1 MQDTKYRRRIPID
14 RAGALS
20 SSSSSSSSSSDPSIY
35 TTDVQ
40 SFLHIDEM
48 IIRRLMTTLFL
59 TVLHTMTNSLNDDS
73 HISRDYI
80 NVNVGKRVRME
91 CELSNSTMSGNM
103 KGLWLRLEDAEV
115 FFYSTSRINLDQRFQ
130 IEQRPILH
138 IINGTSSYE
147 IMTYS
152 LTIDD
157 VRLSD
162 DGTYSCQEDNRIIKL
177 FVLNIVERP
186 YFVTDTYT
194 TLLRTQ
200 IGKNVSIACEAHGKP
215 SPFLSWIKKIDDE
228 QPKTMI
234 NCTTTP
240 TTCQL
245 NLYHVNRWHNGIYEC
260 VATNSIGTIGR
271 FYTLD
276 VQFPPDVYSPK
287 EKTFHSI
294 DDTIIF
300 ECLIDANP
308 EPDIRWLHRF
318 TNDIN
323 QEMDLSNQLNQGF
336 YNHNSRRENQILS
349 ITQEKINA
357 TRWKTNL
364 FIKHI
369 PRHFFNSNFVCRATN
384 HYGQDERSIKLIQN
398 HYHISKK
405 HRHTTTTTTT
415 TIMTTTLDLYKQYN
429 ADKYQSS
436 STTHF
441 LSHETNDIINRSR
454 RLSSHLFYSFII
466 GLYSFVQ

>member
-1 MQDTKYRRRIPID
+1 MIN
-14 RAGALS
+14 
-20 SSSSSSSSSSDPSIY
+20 SSSD
-35 TTDVQ
+35 
-40 SFLHIDEM
+40 
-48 IIRRLMTTLFL
+48 
-59 TVLHTMTNSLNDDS
+59 DS
-73 HISRDYI
+73 HLSRDYI

-91 CELSNSTMSGNM
+91 CELSNATISGNM

-115 FFYSTSRINLDQRFQ
+115 FFYLTSRINSDQRFQ

-147 IMTYS
+147 VMTYS

-157 VRLSD
+157 VRSSD

-186 YFVTDTYT
+186 YFVTDEST

-215 SPFLSWIKKIDDE
+215 SPFLRWIKKIDDD

-260 VATNSIGTIGR
+260 VAANTIGTIGR

-287 EKTFHSI
+287 VKSFHSI
-294 DDTIIF
+294 DDTITF
-300 ECLIDANP
+300 ECSIDANP

-318 TNDIN
+318 TNDMN
-323 QEMDLSNQLNQGF
+323 QEVDLSHQFNQGL
-336 YNHNSRRENQILS
+336 YNHNSRREGSLLS

-357 TRWKTNL
+357 TRWKTML
-364 FIKHI
+364 FIRRI
-369 PRHFFNSNFVCRATN
+369 PKHFFNSNFVCRATN
-384 HYGQDERSIKLIQN
+384 RYGQDERSITVMQN
-398 HYHISKK
+398 HHHHHVSKK

-415 TIMTTTLDLYKQYN
+415 VSTKMSTIFDLYGAY
-429 ADKYQSS
+429 DEEKYQSS
-436 STTHF
+436 STPHF
-441 LSHETNDIINRSR
+441 LSQETIDTTSRSR
-454 RLSSHLFYSFII
+454 RISPYFFYSFIV

>member
-1 MQDTKYRRRIPID
+1 
-14 RAGALS
+14 
-20 SSSSSSSSSSDPSIY
+20 
-35 TTDVQ
+35 
-40 SFLHIDEM
+40 
-48 IIRRLMTTLFL
+48 
-59 TVLHTMTNSLNDDS
+59 MTNSLKDDTP
-73 HISRDYI
+73 ISRDYI
-80 NVNVGKRVRME
+80 NVNVGKRVRLE
-91 CELSNSTMSGNM
+91 CELSNLTMSGNT

-115 FFYSTSRINLDQRFQ
+115 FFYSASRINTDQRFQ

-138 IINGTSSYE
+138 INNGTSYE

-157 VRLSD
+157 VRLAD

-186 YFVTDTYT
+186 YFVTHEYT

-200 IGKNVSIACEAHGKP
+200 IGKNVSIACEAQGKP
-215 SPFLSWIKKIDDE
+215 SPFVSWIKKIDDD

-245 NLYHVNRWHNGIYEC
+245 NLLDVNRWHNGIYEC
-260 VATNSIGTIGR
+260 VAANSIGTIGR

-287 EKTFHSI
+287 VKSIHSI
-294 DDTIIF
+294 GDTITF

-318 TNDIN
+318 TDDIN
-323 QEMDLSNQLNQGF
+323 QEMDLSGQFNQG
-336 YNHNSRRENQILS
+336 YNNNNNKRRENS
-349 ITQEKINA
+349 IWSISQEKINS
-357 TRWKTNL
+357 TRWKTSL

-369 PRHFFNSNFVCRATN
+369 PKRFFNSKFICRAIN
-384 HYGQDERSIKLIQN
+384 RHGQSEKSITVIQN
-398 HYHISKK
+398 HHHVAKK
-405 HRHTTTTTTT
+405 HRHTTPPIKTTAITTTPV
-415 TIMTTTLDLYKQYN
+415 DLYKQYN
-429 ADKYQSS
+429 ADEYQST
-436 STTHF
+436 STTDF
-441 LSHETNDIINRSR
+441 LSQETDEITNRSK
-454 RLSSHLFYSFII
+454 RLSPYIFYSFIL